1 MGWLDA
7 LQEMAQHEIKAIDR
21 VCMQTIGILEAINL
35 MIECEKGTKSDG
47 RPVDE

>member
-1 MGWLDA
+1 MRSK
-7 LQEMAQHEIKAIDR
+7 AQHEVKAIDR
-21 VCMQTIGILEAINL
+21 IGMQTIGIFEAINL